1 MDHLWTPWRMQ
12 YLENGSDPDQCPF
25 CLVLEDGDQ
34 SDRYL
39 VAKGKKAF
47 VVLNLYPYTTGHL
60 LVLPLIHR
68 TKLSELDQ
76 STRGEIMEM
85 INHALEVLGEVYR
98 PDGFNVGLNMGSAA
112 GAGIPSHL
120 HWHVVPRWSGD
131 TSYMTVTGGVRVL
144 PELLADTLQKLRSA
158 W

>member
-1 MDHLWTPWRMQ
+1 MQ

-25 CLVLEDGDQ
+25 CLVLEEGDH
-34 SDRYL
+34 SDHYL
-39 VAKGKKAF
+39 IARGKKAF
-47 VVLNLYPYTTGHL
+47 IVLNRYPYTTGHV
-60 LVLPLIHR
+60 LVLPLSHR
-68 TKLSELDQ
+68 TMLSELDQ
-76 STRGEIMEM
+76 STRGEIMEL
-85 INHALEVLGEVYR
+85 INQALDVLGRVYQ
-98 PDGFNVGLNMGSAA
+98 PDGFNVGLNLGSAA

-158 W
+158 WEDS